1 MTELKPFLTKFARK
15 PDSPS
20 VSYRDTRSDLERQQG
35 EEASKA
41 ITPRPTTH
49 TLVNAETTDEN

>member
-1 MTELKPFLTKFARK
+1 MNRLKPFLTKFARPADSTAVSD
-15 PDSPS
+15 PDTG
-20 VSYRDTRSDLERQQG
+20 VGTERQQA
-35 EEASKA
+35 EQESKA